1 MGFASG
7 FQVGAQAVE
16 RGLKMRDE
24 DRLREQ
30 LAKAYAQPETFS
42 DYTPAQQQQ
51 IQGLQTSDA
60 YDVEAV
66 PGAEGQT
73 PTLRYTPRQNLDLQG
88 DMPAPAGAA
97 IEVTPQQV
105 QRYGGQTVAGQFD
118 PTKLQGLQMREAAR
132 AIGASGDPVR
142 AAQLLAEANRLDRET
157 IQAQREAIEA
167 PLRLKGL
174 EQQLAL
180 GGEQLTTAQRTNQL
194 AVGNQNAQ
202 SALAELRAKGSPIT
216 SQTLAKIATDN
227 KADYNT
233 LLASELNQIGFTE
246 KTAAVEMKNLSRDWS
261 KAVLGGA
268 PTINK
273 FLTDK
278 FDPDKND
285 NITPELVQTKAGF
298 VVMYGGKQLNEYGV
312 HKDLNTL
319 AAQVNGMI
327 NDDPLGTLK
336 TLAQVK
342 ASNAAAATS
351 EAELGLIPEKKKMYS
366 AQANYYNTRGNM
378 EKMGA
383 TQYFTG
389 SDGNMYASTPVFKG
403 GKLEFESTLVN
414 PKDVKFVKPG
424 TEGKEKDMKPG
435 KVAEEGEKATVGG
448 KLHIADGL
456 GNWVPTDGSGKPVG
470 VLPSDRTKSLEKA
483 GIPKNL
489 IPQIPWNTNG
499 TEVMFGGKAYEVN
512 NPADVKELKA
522 DYKRLG
528 ANTIAVEEEQRN
540 IPGRNTGLL
549 SVGQPYD
556 PYGASQRPRM
566 GATQAE
572 IDAFNAQKAL
582 QVRNRAIAQRQ
593 TDLYNTQQLGL
604 E

>member
-1 MGFASG
+1 MGFAAG

-16 RGLKMRDE
+16 RGLRMREENEQRERIKAAMGLTAQEVEQRQATPDE
-24 DRLREQ
+24 LGRARAETQAMAAQDAEVFGLTPQEQ
-30 LAKAYAQPETFS
+30 VSYAPQMP
-42 DYTPAQQQQ
+42 
-51 IQGLQTSDA
+51 
-60 YDVEAV
+60 V
-66 PGAEGQT
+66 EGQRIGLNRYQVGQQSFDRM
-73 PTLRYTPRQNLDLQG
+73 PTQNEIEDVRY
-88 DMPAPAGAA
+88 GAA
-97 IEVTPQQV
+97 ANVLAERDPVAAQRMRRELRIAKQQDELYPL
-105 QRYGGQTVAGQFD
+105 QKQQLEGALAGQT
-118 PTKLQGLQMREAAR
+118 
-132 AIGASGDPVR
+132 
-142 AAQLLAEANRLDRET
+142 
-157 IQAQREAIEA
+157 QA
-167 PLRLKGL
+167 
-174 EQQLAL
+174 LAL
-180 GGEQLTTAQRTNQL
+180 GGEQLTAAQRINQL

-202 SALAELRAKGSPIT
+202 NALATMRAENKPIT
-216 SQTLAKIATDN
+216 SQTLAQIAKDN

-389 SDGNMYASTPVFKG
+389 SDGNMYASTPVFKA

-470 VLPSDRTKSLEKA
+470 VLPSDRTKFLEKA
-483 GIPKNL
+483 NIPTNA
-489 IPQIPWNTNG
+489 IPQFPWNTNG

-512 NPADVKELKA
+512 NPADIKELKA

>member
-1 MGFASG
+1 MGFAAG

-16 RGLKMRDE
+16 RGIQM
-24 DRLREQ
+24 REQ
-30 LAKAYAQPETFS
+30 DELKRNLAKAYAQPESFT

-51 IQGLQTSDA
+51 IQGLQSSGA
-60 YDVEAV
+60 YDVEAI
-66 PGAEGQT
+66 PGADGQA
-73 PTLRYTPRQNLDLQG
+73 PTLRYMPKQGLDLQG
-88 DMPAPAGAA
+88 DMPGGP
-97 IEVTPQQV
+97 IEVAPQQV
-105 QRYGGQTVAGQFD
+105 QRYGGQTVAGQFS
-118 PTKLQGLQMREAAR
+118 PEQIRGLQMREAAR
-132 AIGASGDPVR
+132 VLGASGDPVR
-142 AAQLLAEANRLDRET
+142 ASQLLQ
-157 IQAQREAIEA
+157 QADDIDYNARMRPMQEKAA
-167 PLRLKGL
+167 A
-174 EQQLAL
+174 QQLAL

-194 AVGNQNAQ
+194 AAGNLKAQ
-202 SALAELRAKGSPIT
+202 DALAELRASGGPIT
-216 SQTLAKIATDN
+216 SQTLAKLAADN
-227 KADYNT
+227 KADYNA

-268 PTINK
+268 PAINK
-273 FLTDK
+273 FLTAK

-298 VVMYGGKQLNEYGV
+298 VVMYGGKQLNEYGT

-336 TLAQVK
+336 TLAAVR
-342 ASNAAAATS
+342 ASNASAAVN
-351 EAELGLIPEKKKMYS
+351 EAEIGLIPAKKALLGS
-366 AQANYYNTRGNM
+366 QTNYYNTRGNM

-403 GKLEFESTLVN
+403 GKIEFESTLVN
-414 PKDVKFVKPG
+414 PKDVKFLKPG

-435 KVAEEGEKATVGG
+435 KVEEEGNKATLGG
-448 KLHIADGL
+448 KLHIADGN
-456 GNWVPTDGSGKPVG
+456 GNWIPADGNGKPIG
-470 VLPSDRTKSLEKA
+470 ILPSDRTKALEKA
-483 GIPKNL
+483 GIPANL

-499 TEVMFGGKAYEVN
+499 TEVMFGGKAYDAK
-512 NPADVKELKA
+512 NPADLKELKA

-528 ANTIAVEEEQRN
+528 ANTIQVEEEQKNFPRTR
-540 IPGRNTGLL
+540 PQG
-549 SVGQPYD
+549 VVYD

-566 GATQAE
+566 GATQTELDTFEA
-572 IDAFNAQKAL
+572 DKQRRL
-582 QVRNRAIAQRQ
+582 RNQGIAQRQ
-593 TDLYNTQQLGL
+593 TDLYNQQQLGL

>member
-16 RGLKMRDE
+16 RGLKMREE

-30 LAKAYAQPETFS
+30 LAKAYAQPESFT
-42 DYTPAQQQQ
+42 DYTPEQ
-51 IQGLQTSDA
+51 IKEIQRLQATGA
-60 YDVEAV
+60 YDVNAL
-66 PGAEGQT
+66 PGAEGQV
-73 PTLRYTPRQNLDLQG
+73 PTLRYTPRQGLELGQG
-88 DMPAPAGAA
+88 DMPAPPTDF
-97 IEVTPQQV
+97 TPQQV

-132 AIGASGDPVR
+132 VVGASGDPVR
-142 AAQLLAEANRLDRET
+142 ASQLLAEANRLDRE
-157 IQAQREAIEA
+157 AIEA
-167 PLRLKGL
+167 PLRQKGL

-194 AVGNQNAQ
+194 AIGNQNAQ
-202 SALAELRAKGSPIT
+202 NALAEMRAGNKPIT
-216 SQTLAKIATDN
+216 SQTLAKIAADN

-273 FLTDK
+273 FLADK
-278 FDPDKND
+278 FDPDKSD

-319 AAQVNGMI
+319 AAQVNGII

-351 EAELGLIPEKKKMYS
+351 EAELGLIPEKKKMYG

-456 GNWVPTDGSGKPVG
+456 GNWVPTDGSGKPLG
-470 VLPSDRTKSLEKA
+470 VLPSDRAKFLEKA
-483 GIPKNL
+483 NIPTNM

-499 TEVMFGGKAYEVN
+499 TEVLFGGKAYEVN
-512 NPADVKELKA
+512 NPADIKELKA

-582 QVRNRAIAQRQ
+582 QARNRTIAQRQ
-593 TDLYNTQQLGL
+593 TDLYNVQQFGL

>member
-16 RGLKMRDE
+16 RGLKMREEDE
-24 DRLREQ
+24 LKRRLAE
-30 LAKAYAQPETFS
+30 AFKAPTT
-42 DYTPAQQQQ
+42 DVGYTPEQMAEMRRM
-51 IQGLQTSDA
+51 QTTDA
-60 YDVEAV
+60 YDIQAV

-73 PTLRYTPRQNLDLQG
+73 PTLRYAPKQGLDLQG
-88 DMPAPAGAA
+88 DMPAAPTEFA
-97 IEVTPQQV
+97 PQQV
-105 QRYGGQTVAGQFD
+105 QRYGGQTVAGQFS
-118 PTKLQGLQMREAAR
+118 PEQIRGLQMREAAR
-132 AIGASGDPVR
+132 VIGASGDPVR
-142 AAQLLAEANRLDRET
+142 AAQLLQQADDVDYNARMRP
-157 IQAQREAIEA
+157 IQEKAAA
-167 PLRLKGL
+167 
-174 EQQLAL
+174 QQLAL

-202 SALAELRAKGSPIT
+202 SALAEIRAKGGPIT
-216 SQTLAKIATDN
+216 SQTLAKIAADN

-403 GKLEFESTLVN
+403 GKIEFESTLVN

-448 KLHIADGL
+448 QLRIADGL
-456 GNWVPTDGSGKPVG
+456 GNWVPAGPNGKPLG
-470 VLPSDRTKSLEKA
+470 VLPSDRAKFLEKA
-483 GIPKNL
+483 NIPTNM

-499 TEVMFGGKAYEVN
+499 TEVLFGGKAYEVN
-512 NPADVKELKA
+512 NPADIKELKA

>member
-16 RGLKMRDE
+16 RGLK
-24 DRLREQ
+24 LREEDELKRN
-30 LAKAYAQPETFS
+30 LAKAYAQPESFT

-51 IQGLQTSDA
+51 IQGLQSSGA
-60 YDVEAV
+60 YDVEAI
-66 PGAEGQT
+66 PGADGQA
-73 PTLRYTPRQNLDLQG
+73 PTLRYMPKQGLDLQG
-88 DMPAPAGAA
+88 DTPGGP
-97 IEVTPQQV
+97 IEIAPQQV
-105 QRYGGQTVAGQFD
+105 QRYGGQTVAGQFS
-118 PTKLQGLQMREAAR
+118 PEQIRGLQMREAAR
-132 AIGASGDPVR
+132 VIGASGDPVR
-142 AAQLLAEANRLDRET
+142 ASQLLQ
-157 IQAQREAIEA
+157 QADDIDYNARMRPMQEKAA
-167 PLRLKGL
+167 A
-174 EQQLAL
+174 QQLAL

-194 AVGNQNAQ
+194 AAGNLKAQ
-202 SALAELRAKGSPIT
+202 DALAELRASGGPIT
-216 SQTLAKIATDN
+216 SQTLAKLAADN
-227 KADYNT
+227 KADYNA

-246 KTAAVEMKNLSRDWS
+246 KTAALEMKNLSRDWS

-268 PTINK
+268 PAINK
-273 FLTDK
+273 FLTAK

-298 VVMYGGKQLNEYGV
+298 VVMYGGKQLTEYGA

-336 TLAQVK
+336 TLAAVR
-342 ASNAAAATS
+342 ASNASAAVN
-351 EAELGLIPEKKKMYS
+351 EAELGLIPAKKALLGS
-366 AQANYYNTRGNM
+366 QTNYYNTRGNM

-403 GKLEFESTLVN
+403 GKIEFESTLVN
-414 PKDVKFVKPG
+414 PKDVKFLKPG
-424 TEGKEKDMKPG
+424 TEGKERDMKPG
-435 KVAEEGEKATVGG
+435 KVEEEGNKATLGG
-448 KLHIADGL
+448 KLHIADGN
-456 GNWVPTDGSGKPVG
+456 GNWIPADGNGKPIG
-470 VLPSDRTKSLEKA
+470 ILPSDRTKALEKA
-483 GIPKNL
+483 GIPANL

-499 TEVMFGGKAYEVN
+499 TEVMFGGKAYDVK
-512 NPADVKELKA
+512 NPADLKELKA

-528 ANTIAVEEEQRN
+528 ANTIQVEEEQKNFPRTR
-540 IPGRNTGLL
+540 PQG
-549 SVGQPYD
+549 VVYD

-572 IDAFNAQKAL
+572 LDAFEANKQL
-582 QVRNRAIAQRQ
+582 RLRNQAISQRQ
-593 TDLYNTQQLGL
+593 TDLYNQQQLGL

>member
-1 MGFASG
+1 MGFAAG

-16 RGLKMRDE
+16 RGIQM
-24 DRLREQ
+24 REQ
-30 LAKAYAQPETFS
+30 DELKRNLAKAYAQPESFT

-51 IQGLQTSDA
+51 IQGLQSSGA
-60 YDVEAV
+60 YDVEAI
-66 PGAEGQT
+66 PGADGQA
-73 PTLRYTPRQNLDLQG
+73 PTLRYMPKQGLDLQG
-88 DMPAPAGAA
+88 DTPGGP
-97 IEVTPQQV
+97 IEVAPQQV
-105 QRYGGQTVAGQFD
+105 QRYGGQTVAGQFS
-118 PTKLQGLQMREAAR
+118 PEQIRGLQMREAAR
-132 AIGASGDPVR
+132 VLGASGDPVR
-142 AAQLLAEANRLDRET
+142 ASQLLQ
-157 IQAQREAIEA
+157 QADDIDYNARMRPMQEKAA
-167 PLRLKGL
+167 A
-174 EQQLAL
+174 QNLAL

-194 AVGNQNAQ
+194 AAGNLKAQ
-202 SALAELRAKGSPIT
+202 DALAELRASGGPIT
-216 SQTLAKIATDN
+216 SQTLAKLAADN
-227 KADYNT
+227 KADYNA

-268 PTINK
+268 PAINK
-273 FLTDK
+273 FLTAK

-298 VVMYGGKQLNEYGV
+298 VVMYGGKQLNEYGT

-336 TLAQVK
+336 TLAAVR
-342 ASNAAAATS
+342 ASNASAAVN
-351 EAELGLIPEKKKMYS
+351 EAEIGLIPAKKALLGS
-366 AQANYYNTRGNM
+366 QTNYYNTRGNM

-389 SDGNMYASTPVFKG
+389 SDGNMYASTPVFKA

-414 PKDVKFVKPG
+414 PKDVKFLKPG

-435 KVAEEGEKATVGG
+435 KVEEEGNKATLGG
-448 KLHIADGL
+448 KLHIADGN
-456 GNWVPTDGSGKPVG
+456 GNWIPADGNGKPIG
-470 VLPSDRTKSLEKA
+470 ILPSDRTKALEKA
-483 GIPKNL
+483 GVPANL

-499 TEVMFGGKAYEVN
+499 TEVMFGGKAYDAK
-512 NPADVKELKA
+512 NPADLKELKA

-528 ANTIAVEEEQRN
+528 ANTVQVEEEQKNFPRTR
-540 IPGRNTGLL
+540 PQG
-549 SVGQPYD
+549 VVYD

-566 GATQAE
+566 GATQTELDTFEA
-572 IDAFNAQKAL
+572 DKQRRL
-582 QVRNRAIAQRQ
+582 RNQAIAQRQ
-593 TDLYNTQQLGL
+593 TDLYNQQQLGL

>member
-1 MGFASG
+1 MGFAAG

-16 RGLKMRDE
+16 RGLRMREENEQRERIKAAMGLTAQEVEQRQATPDE
-24 DRLREQ
+24 LGRARAETQAMAAQDAEVFGLTPQEQ
-30 LAKAYAQPETFS
+30 VSYAPQMP
-42 DYTPAQQQQ
+42 
-51 IQGLQTSDA
+51 
-60 YDVEAV
+60 V
-66 PGAEGQT
+66 EGQRIGLNRYQVGQQSFDRM
-73 PTLRYTPRQNLDLQG
+73 PTQNEIEDVRY
-88 DMPAPAGAA
+88 GAA
-97 IEVTPQQV
+97 ANVLAERDPVAAQRMRRELRIAKQQDELYPL
-105 QRYGGQTVAGQFD
+105 QKQQLEGALAGQT
-118 PTKLQGLQMREAAR
+118 
-132 AIGASGDPVR
+132 
-142 AAQLLAEANRLDRET
+142 
-157 IQAQREAIEA
+157 QA
-167 PLRLKGL
+167 
-174 EQQLAL
+174 LAL
-180 GGEQLTTAQRTNQL
+180 GGEQLTTAQRINQL

-202 SALAELRAKGSPIT
+202 NALATMRAENKPIT
-216 SQTLAKIATDN
+216 SQTLAQIAKDN

-273 FLTDK
+273 FLADK

-378 EKMGA
+378 DKMGA

-389 SDGNMYASTPVFKG
+389 SDGNMYASTPVF
-403 GKLEFESTLVN
+403 GKQGLQFETTQVN
-414 PKDVKFVKPG
+414 PNNIKLQKPG
-424 TEGKEKDMKPG
+424 VEGKDMKPG
-435 KVAEEGEKATVGG
+435 KVEEEGNKATIGG

-470 VLPSDRTKSLEKA
+470 VLPSDRTKSLEKT

-512 NPADVKELKA
+512 NPADIKELKA

-582 QVRNRAIAQRQ
+582 QARNRAIAQRQ
-593 TDLYNTQQLGL
+593 TDLYNAQQLGL

>member
-16 RGLKMRDE
+16 RGLKMREE
-24 DRLREQ
+24 DRLKEQ
-30 LAKAYAQPETFS
+30 LAKAYAQPETFT
-42 DYTPAQQQQ
+42 DYTPEQVKE
-51 IQGLQTSDA
+51 IQRLQSTGA
-60 YDVEAV
+60 YDVEAM
-66 PGAEGQT
+66 PGAQGQT
-73 PTLRYTPRQNLDLQG
+73 PTLRYTPRQGLDLGQG
-88 DMPAPAGAA
+88 DMPAPPTEFA
-97 IEVTPQQV
+97 PQQV

-142 AAQLLAEANRLDRET
+142 AAQLIAEANRLDRE
-157 IQAQREAIEA
+157 AIEA
-167 PLRLKGL
+167 PLRQKGL

-194 AVGNQNAQ
+194 AIGNQNAQ
-202 SALAELRAKGSPIT
+202 NALAEMRASNQPIT
-216 SQTLAKIATDN
+216 SQTLAQLAKDN

-233 LLASELNQIGFTE
+233 LLASELNQIGFTQ
-246 KTAAVEMKNLSRDWS
+246 KTAEVEMKALSRDWS

-273 FLTDK
+273 FLASK
-278 FDPDKND
+278 FDPDKTD
-285 NITPELVQTKAGF
+285 NITPELVQTKNGF
-298 VVMYGGKQLNEYGV
+298 VVMYGKNVLSEYGT

-336 TLAQVK
+336 TLAAVK

-351 EAELGLIPEKKKMYS
+351 EAELGLIPEKKKMYG
-366 AQANYYNTRGNM
+366 AQANYYNNRGQLD
-378 EKMGA
+378 KMGA

-389 SDGNMYASTPVFKG
+389 DDGNLYANTPVFKKDG
-403 GKLEFESTLVN
+403 TLEFQSTKVN
-414 PKDVKFVKPG
+414 PENVKFQKPG
-424 TEGKEKDMKPG
+424 TEGKEMKPG
-435 KVAEEGEKATVGG
+435 KVAEEGEKATIGG
-448 KLHIADGL
+448 QLRISDGL
-456 GNWVPTDGSGKPVG
+456 GNWVPAGPNGKPLG
-470 VLPSDRTKSLEKA
+470 VLPSDRAKFLEKA
-483 GIPKNL
+483 NIPTNM

-499 TEVMFGGKAYEVN
+499 TEVMFGSKAYEVN
-512 NPADVKELKA
+512 NPADMKELKA

-528 ANTIAVEEEQRN
+528 ANTIAVEEGQRN
-540 IPGRNTGLL
+540 IPGRNTGLFA
-549 SVGQPYD
+549 VGQPYD

-572 IDAFNAQKAL
+572 VDAFNAQKAL
-582 QVRNRAIAQRQ
+582 QARNRAIAQRQ

>member
-1 MGFASG
+1 MGFAAG

-16 RGLKMRDE
+16 RGLKMREEDE
-24 DRLREQ
+24 LKRN
-30 LAKAYAQPETFS
+30 LAKAYAQPESFT

-51 IQGLQTSDA
+51 IQGLQSSGA
-60 YDVEAV
+60 YDVEAI
-66 PGAEGQT
+66 PGADGQA
-73 PTLRYTPRQNLDLQG
+73 PTLRYMPKQGLDLQG
-88 DMPAPAGAA
+88 DTPGGP
-97 IEVTPQQV
+97 IEVAPQQV
-105 QRYGGQTVAGQFD
+105 QRYGGQTVAGQFS
-118 PTKLQGLQMREAAR
+118 PEQIRGLQMREAAR
-132 AIGASGDPVR
+132 VLGASGDPVR
-142 AAQLLAEANRLDRET
+142 ASQLLQ
-157 IQAQREAIEA
+157 QADDIDYNARMRPMQEKAA
-167 PLRLKGL
+167 A
-174 EQQLAL
+174 QQLAL

-194 AVGNQNAQ
+194 AAGNQKAQ
-202 SALAELRAKGSPIT
+202 DALAELRASGGPIT
-216 SQTLAKIATDN
+216 SQTLAKLAADN
-227 KADYNT
+227 KADYNA

-268 PTINK
+268 PAINK
-273 FLTDK
+273 FLTAK

-298 VVMYGGKQLNEYGV
+298 VVMYGGKQLNEYGT

-336 TLAQVK
+336 TLAAVK

-351 EAELGLIPEKKKMYS
+351 EAELGLIPARKALLGS
-366 AQANYYNTRGNM
+366 QTNYYNTRGNM

-403 GKLEFESTLVN
+403 GKIEFESTLVN
-414 PKDVKFVKPG
+414 PKDVKFLKPG

-435 KVAEEGEKATVGG
+435 KVEEEGNKATLGG
-448 KLHIADGL
+448 KLHIADGN
-456 GNWVPTDGSGKPVG
+456 GNWIPADGNGKPIG
-470 VLPSDRTKSLEKA
+470 ILPSDRTKALEKA
-483 GIPKNL
+483 GVPANL

-499 TEVMFGGKAYEVN
+499 TEVMFGGKAYDAK
-512 NPADVKELKA
+512 NPADLKELKA

-528 ANTIAVEEEQRN
+528 ANTIQVEEEQKNFPRTR
-540 IPGRNTGLL
+540 PQG
-549 SVGQPYD
+549 VVYD

-566 GATQAE
+566 GATQTELDTFEA
-572 IDAFNAQKAL
+572 DKQRRL
-582 QVRNRAIAQRQ
+582 RNQAIAQRQ
-593 TDLYNTQQLGL
+593 TDLYNQQQLGL